1 MVVWLVAYLEQV
13 TFPEQGNCLKSE
25 LEEKIFNKE
34 SLVGIFNSIYK
45 LQCKQLLG
53 LVLKNVQLTNRDFF
67 RHQKSRKFSK
77 LRKKIVSECSSYLPV
92 DSIHIYWHELMVINV
107 LQV

>member
-1 MVVWLVAYLEQV
+1 MKMIVWLVAHPEQV
-13 TFPEQGNCLKSE
+13 TFPEQGNCLKCE

-53 LVLKNVQLTNRDFF
+53 LVLKNFTVMNMQLTNRDF
-67 RHQKSRKFSK
+67 
-77 LRKKIVSECSSYLPV
+77 LRRTENSV
-92 DSIHIYWHELMVINV
+92 N
-107 LQV
+107 